1 MSPDRDSGMSGAVP
15 SGGNVMCSPV
25 KIVRDKNSWNSISAK
40 SIKLSGP
47 LLNGEVEQLDM

>member
-1 MSPDRDSGMSGAVP
+1 MANDSGMSGDEL
-15 SGGNVMCSPV
+15 SGENVRCRPV
-25 KIVRDKNSWNSISAK
+25 EIMHGKNSWNRISAK